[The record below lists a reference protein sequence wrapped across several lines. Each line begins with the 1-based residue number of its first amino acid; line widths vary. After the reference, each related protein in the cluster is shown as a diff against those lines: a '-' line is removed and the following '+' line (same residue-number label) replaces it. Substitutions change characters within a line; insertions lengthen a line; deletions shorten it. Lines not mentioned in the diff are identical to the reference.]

1 MQTTTQTRAERTNYA
16 ETSHY
21 DDVVAFLEALKLPI
35 TWIGQSDQGR
45 KIPLVTLGKGKL
57 KVYVQANIHA
67 GEVEGKEAALM
78 LLRDLKHRD
87 EKKLLEKLT
96 LLVCPIYNCDGN
108 EKWGTNLRNRG
119 SQDGPEQVGERANG
133 AGLDLNR
140 DCIKAES
147 PEMRAVLE
155 HVYLKHDPAL
165 VMDLHTTNGTRHGY
179 HLTYSPPL
187 NPNSDPGTLGYVRD
201 TLLPTVRKRLDKE
214 KGWKLFDYGN
224 SERRGAETV
233 WATFGEE
240 PRYVTNYA
248 GLRGRLSVLS
258 EAASFLPF
266 ETRVKVTY
274 DFVMAILEE
283 VATASAKV
291 QKLVKDADTRRRPEL
306 GVRFEMAV
314 RGVEAVPL
322 EKVAPGEA
330 IDHRKAPKALED
342 IKMPI
347 YDRFA
352 PSKRVKVPKAYFIS
366 LEHTA
371 VLELLKRHGIKM
383 TPLTK
388 PDLGPCEAF
397 IVTEK
402 QQARMAFQGHRL
414 LRLEGHWQPGDL
426 GIVKGVLISTEQ
438 PLGALVF
445 HLLEPES
452 LDGVAAWNFL
462 PDLYTDPFP
471 KGHFGFYR
479 VP

>member
-1 MQTTTQTRAERTNYA
+1 MPSMQTPQTRAERTNYA

-35 TWIGQSDQGR
+35 TWIGKSDQGR
-45 KIPLVTLGKGKL
+45 KIPLVTIGKGKL
-57 KVYVQANIHA
+57 KVYLQANIHA

-78 LLRDLKHRD
+78 LLRDLLQHD

-119 SQDGPEQVGERANG
+119 SQDGPEQIGERANG

-140 DCIKAES
+140 DCMKAEA

-155 HVYLKHDPAL
+155 HVYLKHDPAVIL
-165 VMDLHTTNGTRHGY
+165 DLHTTNGTRHGF

-201 TLLPTVRKRLDKE
+201 TLLPDVRKRLATE
-214 KGWKLFDYGN
+214 KNWKLFDYGN
-224 SERRGAETV
+224 AERRGVETV

-248 GLRGRLSVLS
+248 GLRGRLAILS
-258 EAASFLPF
+258 EATSFLPF

-274 DFVMAILEE
+274 DFVLAALEQ
-283 VATASAKV
+283 VARESAKV
-291 QKLVKDADTRRRPEL
+291 TKLVKEADTRRRTEL
-306 GVRFEMAV
+306 GVRFEMES

-322 EKVAPGEA
+322 EKVVPGEVV
-330 IDHRKAPKALED
+330 DHRKAPKAIEERS
-342 IKMPI
+342 MPI
-347 YDRFA
+347 YDRFK
-352 PSKRVKVPKAYFIS
+352 STKRVRVPRTYWIPKELDS
-366 LEHTA
+366 
-371 VLELLKRHGIKM
+371 VVELLKRHGVAVA
-383 TPLTK
+383 TGSYSG
-388 PDLGPCEAF
+388 DGERF
-397 IVTEK
+397 RVTDK
-402 QQARMAFQGHRL
+402 QVARVAFQGHRL
-414 LRLEGHWQPGDL
+414 VQLAGAWEKERVSVTGWR
-426 GIVKGVLISTEQ
+426 VSTEQ

-452 LDGVAAWNFL
+452 LDGVVAWNFIDMAEHYPIVRRFEVGL
-462 PDLYTDPFP
+462 
-471 KGHFGFYR
+471 
-479 VP
+479 